1 MEYGNCREAVENTDG
16 NPLHQPKKVFE
27 ELLVALPLCASL
39 PCIPKGHLS
48 ELSGLIE
55 LIEVLRDV
63 HEGMPK
69 PPVHGGQ
76 MK

>member
-1 MEYGNCREAVENTDG
+1 MEYGNYREHIGTVDG

-63 HEGMPK
+63 HEGVPN
-69 PPVHGGQ
+69 PPVHGEQ

>member
-1 MEYGNCREAVENTDG
+1 MEYGNYRERIGTADG
-16 NPLHQPKKVFE
+16 NPLHHPKKVFE

-39 PCIPKGHLS
+39 PVLPKGNLS

-63 HEGMPK
+63 HEGMPNV
-69 PPVHGGQ
+69 PVRGEQ